1 MPLVVELLF
10 ADADPELIRS
20 CKAATGRYAT
30 GMAHKMHLLYAE
42 GLYEELQ
49 RQLDKTDSTLRS
61 AGSAFG
67 ILAELG
73 TSMRLLGKKEVTEA
87 DLPDMMALCAT
98 QDCDKPV
105 MKDADLAKPLCEKVE
120 RSPKVLVTV
129 RGCRAT
135 REGPVPKIS
144 NFPGEWYNIPFSWWT
159 SFAPEPCRSLCSVS
173 RMKAVVICESRCS
186 PHLQSTC
193 EPARLMGVSHGDV
206 ASVYEAGSGGWP
218 LCVPQAYCAF
228 RFVRK
233 RVSPGPE
240 GVTSSAESGET
251 TSDATLVP
259 NSAPRETAF
268 QTLESKDDVSQSP
281 FHHVSVE
288 ADDDELT
295 LLLATSNTSDVTDLC
310 SWSKS
315 SRIVVPRANVSS
327 SRLWSNAEVISCW
340 SSDLQ
345 ISGGPGYHNWVE
357 ITCTP
362 RNAPDPMSLMLAL
375 PSIDIAQRLHDAF
388 HNTPRPPKL
397 GGTESGERNGKRGAL
412 ICELQLLAKVE
423 LSQEGQVQNCS
434 MSMRRSI
441 CEAMG
446 ISRDRVQ
453 VLSVKEGGG
462 SIIGWAAVQWAGF
475 QKALNPNISR
485 GRPHPQYL
493 DV

>member
-20 CKAATGRYAT
+20 CNAATGRYAE

-42 GLYEELQ
+42 GLYDELQ
-49 RQLDKTDSTLRS
+49 KQLDNTNSTLRS

-67 ILAELG
+67 ILAALG
-73 TSMRLLGKKEVTEA
+73 TSLRLLGNKEVTEA
-87 DLPDMMALCAT
+87 DLPDMMALCAM
-98 QDCDKPV
+98 QDYDEPV
-105 MKDADLAKPLCEKVE
+105 VREADLAKPLCEKVE

-144 NFPGEWYNIPFSWWT
+144 NFPNEWYNIPFSWWT

-173 RMKAVVICESRCS
+173 RMKAAVICESRCS

-228 RFVRK
+228 RFMSA
-233 RVSPGPE
+233 RVVQGPE
-240 GVTSSAESGET
+240 GVKSTAESGDNK
-251 TSDATLVP
+251 SDAMP
-259 NSAPRETAF
+259 PSSAF
-268 QTLESKDDVSQSP
+268 QTVESKDDIWQSP
-281 FHHVSVE
+281 FHQVSLE
-288 ADDDELT
+288 ADDDELS
-295 LLLATSNTSDVTDLC
+295 LLLATAHTADVTEIC

-315 SRIVVPRANVSS
+315 SRIVVPRANVSR
-327 SRLWSNAEVISCW
+327 SRLWSNAEVTNSW
-340 SSDLQ
+340 SPDLQ

-362 RNAPDPMSLMLAL
+362 RDAPEPMSVMLAL
-375 PSIDIAQRLHDAF
+375 PSIDIARRLHDAC

-397 GGTESGERNGKRGAL
+397 SGTESGERNGKRGAVM
-412 ICELQLLAKVE
+412 CELQLLAKVE

-446 ISRDRVQ
+446 INRNRVQ

-475 QKALNPNISR
+475 QKTLNPSLSR
-485 GRPHPQYL
+485 GRPQPQYL